1 MQFLVLTITSLFLG
15 IAFASPHLQETTS
28 LCTRAP
34 SGYGECGYANSTTS
48 STHKT
53 AVSTSTA
60 KSSTIAATSTR
71 VSPITTPTMPI
82 TVVAVR
88 DEPPVDYLRMNAAG
102 LRFWL
107 GVDTLAYCP
116 EEVDEIGGCP
126 PGNETVFSLC
136 SMAVVVPGG
145 QQIYLT
151 RNGEIGY
158 TEAHSAFRPAGSV
171 LCPFRYQKNP
181 QAPFGRLTIDAFGS
195 DGFMACPTDAS
206 DSWQV
211 FANMANATVPRGN
224 VSQCLGFDAIAIDS
238 SQIFAA
244 WQYT

>member
-1 MQFLVLTITSLFLG
+1 MQFFVLTT
-15 IAFASPHLQETTS
+15 IALLSSAGLASPRVEEITS
-28 LCTRAP
+28 LCTKVP
-34 SGYGECGYANSTTS
+34 SSYEDCGYANSTS
-48 STHKT
+48 STRRTTISSSIAKP
-53 AVSTSTA
+53 TSTTA
-60 KSSTIAATSTR
+60 SSTG
-71 VSPITTPTMPI
+71 VSAITTPTLPI

-88 DEPPVDYLRMNAAG
+88 GESPVDYLRMNAAG

-107 GVDTLAYCP
+107 GIETLTYCP
-116 EEVDEIGGCP
+116 VEVDQVGGCP

-136 SMAVVVPGG
+136 SMAVVVAGG
-145 QQIYLT
+145 QQIYVT

-171 LCPFRYQKNP
+171 LCPFRYQKNA

-195 DGFMACPTDAS
+195 DGFMACPTEES
-206 DSWQV
+206 GIWQV

-224 VSQCLGFDAIAIDS
+224 VSQCLGVDAIAIDS
-238 SQIFAA
+238 SQLFAA